1 MSVRFRAGEQ
11 FDGREDGAVQVI
23 RKTAITILGWLLTLA
38 GLAALVLPGPGLL
51 LMVVGLVVL
60 SQEYDWAERRLE
72 PVKARAFAV
81 AAAGVSSW
89 MRITGSALAALCVI
103 GVGVVWA
110 LDPEIP
116 QLWIVGPRLP
126 FAGWPTASTLL
137 LSGVI
142 ALVLLAYSIRRFR
155 GLSPD
160 QASEQAYSDHASES

>member
-1 MSVRFRAGEQ
+1 VL
-11 FDGREDGAVQVI
+11 
-23 RKTAITILGWLLTLA
+23 RKTVITILGWLLTLA

-51 LMVVGLVVL
+51 LLVCGLVVL

-81 AAAGVSSW
+81 AAAGVASW
-89 MRITGSALAALCVI
+89 LRILGSGLAALCVMA
-103 GVGVVWA
+103 VGVLWA

-116 QLWIVGPRLP
+116 EFWIVGPRLP
-126 FAGWPTASTLL
+126 FAGWATASTLL

-142 ALVLLAYSIRRFR
+142 AFALLVYSIGRFR

-160 QASEQAYSDHASES
+160 QASEQAYSDAAPES